1 MNKMRRTNAI
11 IILLLAATPLT
22 CSVGCRRASDSTNES
37 IPAASAEQDPVAPE
51 PISIEVTAE
60 QLLASRLPAAEASQ
74 GWIRLFD
81 GHTLYGWDIAGAAN
95 WRVENGAIVVDQ
107 GEASLLCTSL
117 PWQDYE
123 LVVEFKATEKT
134 NSGIFLRTQ
143 FQPEDPAVDCYEVN
157 IAPDDNPYPTAS
169 VVKRL
174 EADATETPQKFDQW
188 RTMKINLEGGH
199 LQVTVDEQLVCDYT
213 DDNPLPINRI
223 GLQHNSGRI
232 EFRNVQLRPL
242 GLQSLL
248 DADLTKWNKYPDLPG
263 EFSIN
268 SDGWLHVKGGRT
280 QLETKD
286 SFDNFIM
293 LAEYKLPTAE
303 MNSGIFFRCIPGD
316 EMMGYECQLSN
327 GIKDDN
333 PLTPADCG
341 SGGIFRRQD
350 ARVVAGEVDRWT
362 TVILVAHRESIG
374 AWVNGIQVSNWYD
387 DRSAH
392 ENPRKGLRLD
402 AGTIMIQGHDPGT
415 DALLKQVSIATT
427 GPESTP

>member
-1 MNKMRRTNAI
+1 MRRKHAI
-11 IILLLAATPLT
+11 IFLLLTTTALPCT
-22 CSVGCRRASDSTNES
+22 VGCRKASKQSASTSPPE
-37 IPAASAEQDPVAPE
+37 SAEQDANVGEPV
-51 PISIEVTAE
+51 SIEVMAD

-95 WRVENGAIVVDQ
+95 WRVEAGAIVVNE
-107 GEASLLCTSL
+107 GEPSLLCTSV
-117 PWQDYE
+117 PWLDYE
-123 LVVEFKATEKT
+123 LSVEFKATENT
-134 NSGIFLRTQ
+134 NSGLFLRTP

-157 IAPDDNPYPTAS
+157 IAPDDNPFPTAS

-174 EADATETPQKFDQW
+174 KAEDTETPQKFDQW
-188 RTMKINLEGGH
+188 RTMNIKLEGGH
-199 LQVTVDEQLVCDYT
+199 LEVTVDDDLVCDYT

-232 EFRNVQLRPL
+232 EFRNVRLRPL

-248 DADLTKWNKYPDLPG
+248 DKDLSQWKKYPDMPG

-268 SDGWLHVKGGRT
+268 PEGWLHVKGGKT
-280 QLETKD
+280 QLETKEA
-286 SFDNFIM
+286 FDNFVL

-327 GIKDDN
+327 EIKDDN

-350 ARVVAGEVDRWT
+350 ARVVAGDVDQWA
-362 TVILVAHRESIG
+362 TVVLVG
-374 AWVNGIQVSNWYD
+374 TVNQSRRG
-387 DRSAH
+387 
-392 ENPRKGLRLD
+392 
-402 AGTIMIQGHDPGT
+402 
-415 DALLKQVSIATT
+415 
-427 GPESTP
+427 